1 MDVRLVGK
9 SNCRQPGAG
18 IVAEQRTAD
27 ELRDKERVG
36 DDDETRLIDGLAKI
50 RSVQVME
57 QARFRGVL
65 DTIADPRVRE
75 RLRAMW
81 EDIALDPA
89 PASMS
94 RGRLA

>member
-1 MDVRLVGK
+1 MGK